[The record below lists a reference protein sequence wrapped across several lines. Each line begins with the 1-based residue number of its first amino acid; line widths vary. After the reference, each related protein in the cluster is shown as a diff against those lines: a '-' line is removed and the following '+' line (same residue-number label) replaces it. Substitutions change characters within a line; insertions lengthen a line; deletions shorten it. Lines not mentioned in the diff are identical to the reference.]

1 MLTPGTTKSS
11 ALVTTVTHGQTE
23 VEVRVVAA
31 PAVGC
36 VMQLVT
42 SAEPLVLLDSF
53 VLSDLAP
60 APAGVAK
67 LELKFELQKRAP
79 GAALPTLRVECSE
92 QGLGGGSPRDRTMT
106 IPVVLS

>member
-11 ALVTTVTHGQTE
+11 ALVTTVTHGQTD

-60 APAGVAK
+60 APKTRLRTVGKDVEAVAPK
-67 LELKFELQKRAP
+67 PIFATYATGSLTSSPLLLKRP
-79 GAALPTLRVECSE
+79 
-92 QGLGGGSPRDRTMT
+92 PR
-106 IPVVLS
+106 